1 MWTKISSALFEM
13 DFDFYMAK
21 VKKNEWKKKKIDMI
35 KLKKKLKLNV
45 LKVVYTKK
53 KKRYEKD

>member
-1 MWTKISSALFEM
+1 M

-21 VKKNEWKKKKIDMI
+21 VNKMNERKMKKIDMI

-53 KKRYEKD
+53 KKR

>member
-1 MWTKISSALFEM
+1 M

-21 VKKNEWKKKKIDMI
+21 VNKMNEKKKKKLNI
-35 KLKKKLKLNV
+35 KQKLNV

-53 KKRYEKD
+53 RDKKNDKKIKVKLSIQVEG

>member
-1 MWTKISSALFEM
+1 MKE
-13 DFDFYMAK
+13 
-21 VKKNEWKKKKIDMI
+21 KKIDMI